1 MVSDTQIL
9 AVHGLRIESVG
20 GEVLVDGV
28 DLQLADGDRLGLL
41 GMSGSGKSLT
51 ALALIDLLPP
61 GVRRVAGSIK
71 LGGQEVTGFD
81 DAAWCQFRGRRI
93 GFIFQDPSTAFN
105 PVLRIG
111 LQVGEALE
119 VHRPEFDPAARRQR
133 VLELLTEVGLQ
144 DPAAAVMAYP
154 FQLSGGML
162 QRAMIAAAIAG
173 DPDLLIADEPTTA
186 LDLSIQATILELV
199 NSLCRQR
206 QMSLLW
212 ISHDLAVVA
221 QVCNQVAVMH
231 QGRIV
236 ERGPLREL
244 FANPQDSCT
253 QELLAAVPQMRK
265 NVSSK
270 E

>member
-1 MVSDTQIL
+1 VVSDTQIL

-81 DAAWCQFRGRRI
+81 DAAWCQLRGRRI

-111 LQVGEALE
+111 DFL
-119 VHRPEFDPAARRQR
+119 DPTTFLDIFHSASANNR
-133 VLELLTEVGLQ
+133 TGWN
-144 DPAAAVMAYP
+144 
-154 FQLSGGML
+154 
-162 QRAMIAAAIAG
+162 
-173 DPDLLIADEPTTA
+173 DPDYDRLLERIADCESTSERTV
-186 LDLSIQATILELV
+186 LCQQAETLLLEAAPLLPLFHYSSRELV
-199 NSLCRQR
+199 SERIKGFHRNLLGGIDWAALSLE
-206 QMSLLW
+206 
-212 ISHDLAVVA
+212 
-221 QVCNQVAVMH
+221 
-231 QGRIV
+231 G
-236 ERGPLREL
+236 EE
-244 FANPQDSCT
+244 
-253 QELLAAVPQMRK
+253 
-265 NVSSK
+265 
-270 E
+270 